1 LISSYRPPL
10 VVQKLFIDFIWQT
23 SNDKILLTFDDGP
36 TDRTT
41 PIIFDTLNRY
51 KIKAVFFCVG
61 ENVQKFPELTKQL
74 INDGHLIANH
84 TMKHKLI
91 PKISRYE
98 AEIEIKSFNNLL
110 KEKFNYDVKYFRPPH
125 GRFNFK
131 TNGLLKKQNLKC
143 VMWSLLSH
151 DYKNKF
157 KKVKH
162 GVDQYLKRN
171 SIMVFHDNL
180 KSNSIIEESINYT
193 IDVVAK
199 KGFEFG
205 EPEDCLK

>member
-1 LISSYRPPL
+1 MISSYCPPL
-10 VVQKLFIDFIWQT
+10 IVKKIFSESVWNT
-23 SNDKILLTFDDGP
+23 SNNKILLTFDDGP
-36 TDRTT
+36 AESTT
-41 PIIFDTLNRY
+41 PSIIGLLKKNNIR
-51 KIKAVFFCVG
+51 AAFFCVG
-61 ENVQKFPELTKQL
+61 ENIQKYPGLAKEL
-74 INDGHLIANH
+74 IIEGNMIANH

-91 PKISRYE
+91 TKISNDE
-98 AEIEIKSFNNLL
+98 AEMEIKSFNNLL
-110 KEKFNYDVKYFRPPH
+110 KKKFDYDVNYFRPPH

-143 VMWSLLSH
+143 VMWSLLAH
-151 DYKNKF
+151 DYENNI

-162 GVDQYLKRN
+162 GIDKYLRRN
-171 SIMVFHDNL
+171 SIIVFHDNL

-193 IDVVAK
+193 IEVAAK